1 MIRKIV
7 ILARDRPLSFF
18 AAGFLFLFLL
28 IALATTIL
36 AIIWNFRATQP
47 SGAWEMLLV
56 MAVFLPV
63 LTICFPICFMFAEWY
78 FNFLQIGWVVGF
90 SKKPFLGWFFGW
102 AGVEQRKQET

>member
-1 MIRKIV
+1 MIRKIA

-18 AAGFLFLFLL
+18 AARFLFLFLL

-47 SGAWEMLLV
+47 SSAWEMLLV

-90 SKKPFLGWFFGW
+90 SKKPFLRWFFGW